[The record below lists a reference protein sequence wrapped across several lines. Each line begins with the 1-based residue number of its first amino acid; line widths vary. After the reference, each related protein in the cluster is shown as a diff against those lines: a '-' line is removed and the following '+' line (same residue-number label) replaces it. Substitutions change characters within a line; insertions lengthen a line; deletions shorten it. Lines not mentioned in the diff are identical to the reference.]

1 MNVQPP
7 GRARRSEDVRAAV
20 SGFARVWHRLGTGAL
35 PNSWNDVVFRQAPEP
50 LEIGQARALEAIVSH
65 GPCRMGELAEVLQVE
80 ASTATRVVDRLVN
93 QELAERAPHAADRRG
108 VLVRATRA
116 GIARTEMLTQRSDAA
131 LGGVLEAFTVEEID
145 LLTDYLG
152 QLAEAMDEWLT
163 SGADLIPTGDA

>member
-20 SGFARVWHRLGTGAL
+20 GRFSRVWHRLGTGAL
-35 PNSWNDVVFRQAPEP
+35 PNAWNDVVYRQAPEP
-50 LEIGQARALEAIVSH
+50 LEVGQARALEAIVEH

-93 QELAERAPHAADRRG
+93 QRLAERMPHAADRRG
-108 VLVRATRA
+108 VLVGATA
-116 GIARTEMLTQRSDAA
+116 SGVARTEMLDGRMESA

-152 QLAEAMDEWLT
+152 QLAEAMNEWLV
-163 SGADLIPTGDA
+163 SGADLMPTGDA